1 MIKEFRAFATALTIS
16 LFILFLLQAG
26 CETWNKDKEKETE
39 KGEKLLY
46 ERNLKDL
53 VRKGNFVLVDE
64 NESDRFIQEDIYSTD
79 YGILLDLSMIKAE
92 TMGVPLYTENISSL
106 GNKSYVE
113 RIHPSDRKAKQTF
126 LMIETSLLDP
136 SYFDQKKYLD
146 NNFNRAEAMN
156 KNETV
161 AEMTNFIDAFPDS
174 KWTSRAFSYIEYVL
188 CAYKKDPDS
197 ALKTYE
203 EIKIRNKDNVM
214 LKEIADKYIERAYQ
228 YKQRYMHE
236 KTE

>member
-1 MIKEFRAFATALTIS
+1 MMKEFRAFTVALTITIIIMF
-16 LFILFLLQAG
+16 LFQSG
-26 CETWNKDKEKETE
+26 CENLNREKDIQPE

-53 VRKGNFVLVDE
+53 VRKGYFVLVDE

-92 TMGVPLYTENISSL
+92 TMGVPLYTENNSSL
-106 GNKSYVE
+106 GGKSFVE
-113 RIHPSDRKAKQTF
+113 RIHPTDRRAKQTF

-136 SYFDQKKYLD
+136 SYFNQKKHLD
-146 NNFNRAEAMN
+146 DNFNRAEAMD
-156 KNETV
+156 KEETV
-161 AEMTNFIDAFPDS
+161 AEMVGFIDSFPDS

-188 CAYKKDPDS
+188 CAYKRDPDS
-197 ALKTYE
+197 ALKMYE
-203 EIKIRNKDNVM
+203 EIKNRHNDNTL

-236 KTE
+236 KT

>member
-1 MIKEFRAFATALTIS
+1 MIKEFRAFAAALTIS
-16 LFILFLLQAG
+16 LIIMFLLQAG
-26 CETWNKDKEKETE
+26 CETWNKESEKQPKE
-39 KGEKLLY
+39 GEKLLY

-53 VRKGNFVLVDE
+53 VRKGYFVLVDE

-92 TMGVPLYTENISSL
+92 TMGIPLYTENASSL
-106 GNKSYVE
+106 GRKSYVE
-113 RIHPSDRKAKQTF
+113 RIHPTDRKAKQTF

-156 KNETV
+156 KKQTV
-161 AEMTNFIDAFPDS
+161 EEMVRFIDDFPDS
-174 KWTSRAFSYIEYVL
+174 KWSSRAFSYIEYTL

-197 ALKTYE
+197 ALKMYE
-203 EIKIRNKDNVM
+203 EIKNKHNDNTL

>member
-1 MIKEFRAFATALTIS
+1 MIKEFRAFAVALTIS
-16 LFILFLLQAG
+16 LFVMFLFLAG
-26 CETWNKDKEKETE
+26 CDALKKEEETQPKEGK
-39 KGEKLLY
+39 KLLY

-53 VRKGNFVLVDE
+53 VRKGYFVLVDE

-92 TMGVPLYTENISSL
+92 TMGIPLYTENVSSL
-106 GNKSYVE
+106 GSKSYVE
-113 RIHPSDRKAKQTF
+113 RIHPTDRKAKQTF

-156 KNETV
+156 KKETV
-161 AEMTNFIDAFPDS
+161 GEMLNFIDGFPDS
-174 KWTSRAFSYIEYVL
+174 KWTSRAFSYIEYTL
-188 CAYKKDPDS
+188 CAYKRDPDS
-197 ALKTYE
+197 ALKIYE
-203 EIKIRNKDNVM
+203 EIKKKHNDNTL

-236 KTE
+236 KTK

>member
-1 MIKEFRAFATALTIS
+1 MIKEFRAFAAALIIS
-16 LFILFLLQAG
+16 LLVMFLLQASCG
-26 CETWNKDKEKETE
+26 NLNKESEKQPGE
-39 KGEKLLY
+39 GEKLLY

-92 TMGVPLYTENISSL
+92 TMGIPLYTENLSSL
-106 GNKSYVE
+106 GGKSYIE
-113 RIHPSDRKAKQTF
+113 RIHPTDRKAKQTF

-136 SYFDQKKYLD
+136 SYFEQKKYLD

-156 KNETV
+156 KKETV
-161 AEMTNFIDAFPDS
+161 NEMVNFIDGFPDS
-174 KWTSRAFSYIEYVL
+174 KWTSRAFSYIEYIL

-197 ALKTYE
+197 ALKIYE
-203 EIKIRNKDNVM
+203 EIKNKHKDNTL

-236 KTE
+236 KSE